1 MVRESNL
8 VIELFVYIQP
18 ILQEKDIV
26 SYFLAMTV
34 FLNVHGK
41 EFQFCDNTIIKIHK
55 LQDLLKQSTIW
66 KWS

>member
-1 MVRESNL
+1 
-8 VIELFVYIQP
+8 
-18 ILQEKDIV
+18 
-26 SYFLAMTV
+26 MTV

-55 LQDLLKQSTIW
+55 LQDLLMQSTIW